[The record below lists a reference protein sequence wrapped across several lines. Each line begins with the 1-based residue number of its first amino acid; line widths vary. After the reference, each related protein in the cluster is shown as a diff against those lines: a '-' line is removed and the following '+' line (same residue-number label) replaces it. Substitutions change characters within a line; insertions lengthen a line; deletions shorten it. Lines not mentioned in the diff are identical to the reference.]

1 MVGYIDWSWG
11 LGVIGLFFSFGLYTY
26 VKGQPVG
33 TDRMAEIAEAI
44 HSGAMAFLRRE
55 YTILVPF
62 VLVVALI
69 LYLLVG
75 DRTAIAY
82 VLGAVCSILAGFFG
96 MQAATKANV
105 RTAEAARASGQAK
118 ALRVAFSGGAVMGT
132 AVAALGLV
140 GIGVVVVLFDPAE
153 VGFRPFGEIISG
165 FAMGASSIALFARVG
180 GGIYTKAAD
189 VGADLVGKVEAGI
202 PEDDP
207 RNPATIADN
216 VGDNV
221 GDVAGMGADIF
232 ESYVGSVIA
241 TIVIGVTLPASVFL
255 ADVGESS
262 ARLIAVALPIL
273 YIMVGF
279 IASVIGV
286 LAIRVLERMSP
297 ATALRFSPIIG
308 AVIFWVVAYMITIS
322 LPFLDAPASGMW
334 TLIHPAA
341 GPFWALLFGSL
352 VGIMIGLV
360 TEYYTAK
367 GPIKKIAAASETGS
381 ATNIIT
387 GLAVGMEST
396 AIPMLLICGAIY
408 LAYSF
413 AGLYGIGI
421 AAVGMLATVGVTM
434 SVDAYGPVA
443 DNAGGISEMS
453 ELGPEVRAITDSLD
467 SLGNTTAAIGKG
479 FAIGSAAL
487 TALALFSAYG
497 NAVGLAETGI
507 NLIDPLVVIG
517 LFIGGATPFFIA
529 ALTMTAVGRAAAG
542 MVAEVR
548 RQFRE
553 IPGLM
558 EGTAKPDSARCVDIS
573 TAAALKEMIVPG
585 LLAII
590 VPILVGRFIGIEALG
605 GLLAGATVTGV
616 LLALFM
622 ANSGGAWD
630 NAKKY
635 IESGAH
641 GGKGSDPHK
650 AAVVGDTVGDPFK
663 DTSGPSM
670 NIVIKLISV
679 VSLVLAP
686 WFVRV
691 HGVAIEPE
699 TVDVALASI
708 TDAVRIIMGLF

>member
-1 MVGYIDWSWG
+1 MVGYIDFSLW
-11 LGVIGLFFSFGLYTY
+11 LGVIGLMFSFALYTY
-26 VKGQPVG
+26 VKSQPVG
-33 TDRMAEIAEAI
+33 NDVMADLAKQIQE
-44 HSGAMAFLRRE
+44 GAMAFLRRE

-62 VLVVALI
+62 VIVVAGL
-69 LYLLVG
+69 LFWLVG
-75 DRTAIAY
+75 SRTAVAY
-82 VLGAVCSILAGFFG
+82 GLGALSSILAGFIG

-105 RTAEAARASGQAK
+105 RTSEAARSQGQAQ

-132 AVAALGLV
+132 AVASLGLI
-140 GIGVVVVLFDPAE
+140 GIGLVLLIYDPTE

-189 VGADLVGKVEAGI
+189 VGADLVGKLEAGI

-241 TIVIGVTLPASVFL
+241 TIVIGITSPMIL
-255 ADVGESS
+255 GG
-262 ARLIAVALPIL
+262 ARLAAVSLPIL
-273 YIMVGF
+273 YIMAGF
-279 IASVIGV
+279 IASAVGI
-286 LAIRVLERMSP
+286 LSIRMLDRLNP
-297 ATALRFSPIIG
+297 ATALRSAPIIA
-308 AVIFWVVAYMITIS
+308 AVIFWILSYFITTS
-322 LPFLDAPASGMW
+322 LPIFDAQAEGLW
-334 TLIHPAA
+334 TLLHPAA
-341 GPFWALLFGSL
+341 GPFWAMLFGSI
-352 VGIMIGLV
+352 VGICIGLV
-360 TEYYTAK
+360 TEYYTAG
-367 GPIKKIAAASETGS
+367 GPIRKIAAASETGS

-387 GLAVGMEST
+387 GLAVGLEST
-396 AIPMLLICGAIY
+396 AIPILLICAAIF
-408 LAYSF
+408 LSFSF

-453 ELGPEVRAITDSLD
+453 GLGPEVRAITDSLD
-467 SLGNTTAAIGKG
+467 ALGNTTAAIGKG

-487 TALALFSAYG
+487 TALALFSAYS
-497 NAVGLAETGI
+497 NAVGLNETGI
-507 NLIDPLVVIG
+507 DLVNPLVVMG
-517 LFIGGATPFFIA
+517 MFIGGMTPFFIA

-542 MVAEVR
+542 MVEEVR

-573 TAAALKEMIVPG
+573 TAAALREMIVPG
-585 LLAII
+585 LVAII
-590 VPILVGRFIGIEALG
+590 VPIVVGRFLGVEALG
-605 GLLAGATVTGV
+605 GALAGATVTGV

-622 ANSGGAWD
+622 SNAGGAWD

-635 IESGAH
+635 IEGGAH

-670 NIVIKLISV
+670 NIVIKLMSV

-691 HGVAIEPE
+691 HGLAVVDPE
-699 TVDVALASI
+699 TVELALRPVGNM
-708 TDAVRIIMGLF
+708 VRLLTGLY

>member
-1 MVGYIDWSWG
+1 MVEYIDFALWLG
-11 LGVIGLFFSFGLYTY
+11 LIGLAFSFGLYGY
-26 VKGQPVG
+26 VKSQPVG
-33 TDRMAEIAEAI
+33 NDVMADLADQI
-44 HSGAMAFLRRE
+44 HGGAMAFLRRE

-62 VLVVALI
+62 VVVVAGL
-69 LYLLVG
+69 LFWLVG
-75 DRTAIAY
+75 ARTSVAY
-82 VLGAVCSILAGFFG
+82 GLGAICSILAGFFG

-105 RTAEAARASGQAK
+105 RTSEAARAEGQAK

-132 AVAALGLV
+132 AVAALGLL
-140 GIGVVVVLFDPAE
+140 GIGLVLAIYDPTE

-241 TIVIGVTLPASVFL
+241 TIVIGITSPMILE
-255 ADVGESS
+255 G
-262 ARLIAVALPIL
+262 ARLAAVSLPIL
-273 YIMVGF
+273 YIMAGF
-279 IASVIGV
+279 LASAIGV
-286 LAIRVLERMSP
+286 LSIRVLEQMNP
-297 ATALRFSPIIG
+297 ATALRYAPIIG
-308 AVIFWVVAYMITIS
+308 AVIFWILAYFITTS
-322 LPFLDAPASGMW
+322 LPIFDAEAQGLWTLLHPAS
-334 TLIHPAA
+334 
-341 GPFWALLFGSL
+341 GPFWAMLLGS
-352 VGIMIGLV
+352 VIGICIGLV
-360 TEYYTAK
+360 TEYYTAEA
-367 GPIKKIAAASETGS
+367 PIKKIAQASETGS

-396 AIPMLLICGAIY
+396 AIPMLLICAGIF
-408 LAYSF
+408 LAFNF

-467 SLGNTTAAIGKG
+467 ALGNTTAAIGKG

-487 TALALFSAYG
+487 TALALFSAYS
-497 NAVGLAETGI
+497 NAVGLNETGI
-507 NLIDPLVVIG
+507 NLVNPLVVMG
-517 LFIGGATPFFIA
+517 MFIGGATPFFIA

-542 MVAEVR
+542 MVEEVR

-553 IPGLM
+553 IPGIM

-585 LLAII
+585 LVAII
-590 VPILVGRFIGIEALG
+590 VPILVGRFLGVEALG
-605 GLLAGATVTGV
+605 GALAGATVTGV

-622 ANSGGAWD
+622 SNAGGAWD

-635 IESGAH
+635 IETGAH

-686 WFVRV
+686 WFARV
-691 HGVAIEPE
+691 HGVAAAEPE
-699 TVDVALASI
+699 LADLAMGPV
-708 TDAVRIIMGLF
+708 TDAVRILSGLF

>member
-1 MVGYIDWSWG
+1 MVGTGTIDFAMW
-11 LGVIGLFFSFGLYTY
+11 LGVIGLFFSFALFMY
-26 VKGQPVG
+26 VKAQPVG
-33 TDRMAEIAEAI
+33 NQKMAELSEAI

-55 YTILVPF
+55 YTVLLPF
-62 VLVVALI
+62 IVVVGAL
-69 LYLLVG
+69 LFWLVG
-75 DRTAIAY
+75 PHTAIAY
-82 VLGAVCSILAGFFG
+82 GLGAACSVLAGFFG
-96 MQAATKANV
+96 MQAATSANV
-105 RTAEAARASGQAK
+105 RTSEAARAEGQAK
-118 ALRVAFSGGAVMGT
+118 ALRVAFSGGAVMGI
-132 AVAALGLV
+132 AVAALGLL
-140 GIGVVVVLFDPAE
+140 GIGAVIMIYDPQAT
-153 VGFRPFGEIISG
+153 GFRSFGEIISG

-241 TIVIGVTLPASVFL
+241 TIVIGVTSAMIL
-255 ADVGESS
+255 DG
-262 ARLIAVALPIL
+262 ARLAAVALPVL
-273 YIMVGF
+273 YIMAGF
-279 IASVIGV
+279 LASAVGV
-286 LAIRVLERMSP
+286 LAIRVLERMNP
-297 ATALRFSPIIG
+297 ASALRWAPIIG
-308 AVIFWVVAYMITIS
+308 AVIFWVVAYAITVN
-322 LPFLDAPASGMW
+322 LQLFDAEAQGKW
-334 TLIHPAA
+334 VFIHPNA
-341 GPFWALLFGSL
+341 GPFWAMLFGSL
-352 VGIMIGLV
+352 VGIAIGLV
-360 TEYYTAK
+360 TEYYTAEK
-367 GPIKKIAAASETGS
+367 PIRRIASASETGS

-396 AIPMLLICGAIY
+396 LIPMLLISAAIF
-408 LAYSF
+408 LAFNF

-443 DNAGGISEMS
+443 DNAGGISEMA
-453 ELGPEVRAITDSLD
+453 ELGPEVRSVTDSLD

-479 FAIGSAAL
+479 FAVGSAAL
-487 TALALFSAYG
+487 TALALFSAYA
-497 NAVGLAETGI
+497 NAVGLRETGI
-507 NLIDPLVVIG
+507 NLINPLVVMG
-517 LFIGGATPFFIA
+517 LFVGGVTPFFIA

-553 IPGLM
+553 IPGIM

-573 TAAALKEMIVPG
+573 TRAALREMIVPG
-585 LLAII
+585 VVAII
-590 VPILVGRFIGIEALG
+590 VPIVVGRFLGVEALG
-605 GLLAGATVTGV
+605 GALAGATVSGV

-635 IESGAH
+635 IETGAH

-670 NIVIKLISV
+670 NIVVKLMSV

-686 WFVRV
+686 WFVDV
-691 HGVAIEPE
+691 HGMAAAAPE
-699 TVDVALASI
+699 AVETALA
-708 TDAVRIIMGLF
+708 AVGGVLQALGFF

>member
-1 MVGYIDWSWG
+1 VVGYIDFSLW
-11 LGVIGLFFSFGLYTY
+11 LGVIGLMFSFGLYTY
-26 VKGQPVG
+26 VKAQPVG
-33 TDRMAEIAEAI
+33 TDLMSDLADQI
-44 HSGAMAFLRRE
+44 HDGAMAFLKRE

-62 VLVVALI
+62 VIVVAGL
-69 LYLLVG
+69 LFFLVG
-75 DRTAIAY
+75 SRTAVAY
-82 VLGAVCSILAGFFG
+82 GLGALCSILAGFFG

-105 RTAEAARASGQAK
+105 RTSEAARTHGQAK

-140 GIGVVVVLFDPAE
+140 GIGAVLMIYDPSE

-241 TIVIGVTLPASVFL
+241 TIVIGVTSTQIL
-255 ADVGESS
+255 DG
-262 ARLIAVALPIL
+262 ARLAAISLPIL
-273 YIMVGF
+273 YIMAGF
-279 IASVIGV
+279 VASAIGV
-286 LAIRVLERMSP
+286 LSIRVLERMNPS
-297 ATALRFSPIIG
+297 TALRYAPIIG
-308 AVIFWVVAYMITIS
+308 AVIFWVLAYFITTN
-322 LPFLDAPASGMW
+322 LPIFDAQAEGLWTLLHPAS
-334 TLIHPAA
+334 
-341 GPFWALLFGSL
+341 GPFWAMLFGS
-352 VGIMIGLV
+352 VIGICIGLV
-360 TEYYTAK
+360 TEYYTAE
-367 GPIKKIAAASETGS
+367 GPIRKIAEASETGS

-396 AIPMLLICGAIY
+396 AIPMLLICAGIF
-408 LAYSF
+408 LAFNF

-453 ELGPEVRAITDSLD
+453 GLGPEVRAITDSLD
-467 SLGNTTAAIGKG
+467 ALGNTTAAIGKG

-487 TALALFSAYG
+487 TALALFSAYS
-497 NAVGLAETGI
+497 NAVGLDATGI
-507 NLIDPLVVIG
+507 NLVDPLVVMG
-517 LFIGGATPFFIA
+517 LFIGGMTPFLIA
-529 ALTMTAVGRAAAG
+529 AMTMTAVGRAAAG
-542 MVAEVR
+542 MVEEVR

-553 IPGLM
+553 IPGIM

-585 LLAII
+585 LVAII
-590 VPILVGRFIGIEALG
+590 VPIVVGRFLGVEALG
-605 GLLAGATVTGV
+605 GALAGATVTGV

-622 ANSGGAWD
+622 SNAGGAWD

-686 WFVRV
+686 WFARV
-691 HGVAIEPE
+691 HGVAVADPE
-699 TVDVALASI
+699 KVDLALGPVADMLRVI
-708 TDAVRIIMGLF
+708 TGIL